1 MTESSIPIQNNS
13 KPTRKKNKSSVDH
26 LHFGLIQQQLIMI
39 TEEIRKQH
47 QLSVMHRLKDLIFQE
62 EEEDPQFQDQVDGS
76 VLSKK
81 LGTRDASQISSDLK
95 SNPASL
101 PKRVQLVRMVLN
113 SKAALNMKD
122 YRNLLLQACLPIY
135 IGHIT
140 PLHLQLCGQVYRLYL
155 KKVVQFSKKK
165 MLTVRSKQ
173 LGGLNVNRISM
184 QDLLKSVQ
192 DGEESEDSQLI
203 SEIKYAHYL
212 LDHSKDL
219 IKLMRSRITIPVDLS
234 ELNEHVVVKLPCT
247 PDGIHA
253 CRVLTQFMDIK
264 VNMTLCFSVAQA
276 VLASNAGAE
285 YISPFVGRMD
295 DYSAGSGVKLVKDI
309 QNAYLNDLSGS
320 RAPKILAASIR
331 NVEHFNQVAEYAD
344 VATCPPKVI
353 WDIFNHKLTL
363 SGLEQFN
370 NDWKKTNE

>member
-1 MTESSIPIQNNS
+1 MKVFADTSN
-13 KPTRKKNKSSVDH
+13 VDEIKR
-26 LHFGLIQQQLIMI
+26 LNALSLIQGVTTNPTLMMK
-39 TEEIRKQH
+39 EINEQKKTKQPGDVSH
-47 QLSVMHRLKDLIFQE
+47 WHEI
-62 EEEDPQFQDQVDGS
+62 
-76 VLSKK
+76 
-81 LGTRDASQISSDLK
+81 
-95 SNPASL
+95 
-101 PKRVQLVRMVLN
+101 
-113 SKAALNMKD
+113 
-122 YRNLLLQACLPIY
+122 
-135 IGHIT
+135 
-140 PLHLQLCGQVYRLYL
+140 
-155 KKVVQFSKKK
+155 VVQICEAICKPVSAEV
-165 MLTVRSKQ
+165 TSTEV
-173 LGGLNVNRISM
+173 
-184 QDLLKSVQ
+184 
-192 DGEESEDSQLI
+192 GEMVEEG
-203 SEIKYAHYL
+203 
-212 LDHSKDL
+212 
-219 IKLMRSRITIPVDLS
+219 KLLS